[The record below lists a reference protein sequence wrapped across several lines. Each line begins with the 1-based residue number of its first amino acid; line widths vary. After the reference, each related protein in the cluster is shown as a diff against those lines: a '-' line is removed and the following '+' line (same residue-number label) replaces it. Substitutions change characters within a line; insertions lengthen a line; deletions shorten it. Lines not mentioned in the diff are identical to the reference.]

1 MEKWKSANA
10 NIIRCEVNKD
20 DLRKQLCTYMPVS
33 FTHIAVTVYQY
44 CSKQIINIELFHSY
58 NDLRSKVSLESLF

>member
-1 MEKWKSANA
+1 MEKWKSDNA

-44 CSKQIINIELFHSY
+44 CSKQIINRVISFL
-58 NDLRSKVSLESLF
+58 